1 MAPDSRPSRLRAF
14 ADAADRRL
22 GHRALIAA
30 AADHPVPG
38 GARFAYVFGSALLFA
53 FGLQAL
59 TGIALA
65 TGYSP
70 SVTDAWASVHH
81 IQHHLTLGWLVRGI
95 HHFGSSAMVVL
106 CVLHMTQVFFF
117 GAWRAPREANW
128 WLGVV
133 MLLLVLAFG
142 LTGYLLPWD
151 QKGYWATQVAMSITG
166 GAPGG
171 EQLQALLQGGPQAGN
186 LTLTRFY
193 AIHVL
198 LLPATLG
205 ALTLGHV
212 SLFRR
217 HGVTASPK
225 ADPATLQSRAE
236 PFWPYQWLRDAVFA
250 LIVLGILIAL
260 SVWVGA
266 SLEAPADPAG
276 AYEARPEWY
285 FLFLFQLLRIFEGP
299 LLIVGTVVIPGLAIL
314 FLLAVPL
321 LDRRTGGLPAPRVAV
336 PFVLLIGGAM
346 ALTVYALATDRADV
360 DFLDGRAAADRD
372 ALQAH
377 RLAEAGGI
385 DASGRVVLLAG
396 LQLFHQKGCV
406 SCHAREVEADVHAP
420 LLAGYGTEARLDRF
434 LRAPD
439 ARELFGLTPLREE
452 MEPFG
457 GPDADRAALV
467 AWLTS
472 LSGREPSNPERTA
485 RGRALFDGSGCTDC
499 HNDPDLRAGA
509 ADWELDAAGPDLRGF
524 QGYEWVRGLLRD
536 AGHPSWFGGVVGP
549 DDEGVMPAFPD
560 LSDDELDL
568 LVRWLLAGA
577 PGAD

>member
-1 MAPDSRPSRLRAF
+1 VASDKAPSRLRALG
-14 ADAADRRL
+14 DAIDLRI
-22 GHRALIAA
+22 GHRAIIAS

-53 FGLQAL
+53 FGLQAI
-59 TGIALA
+59 TGVALA
-65 TGYSP
+65 TAYSP

-117 GAWRAPREANW
+117 GAYRAPREANW

-133 MLLLVLAFG
+133 MLLLVLGFG

-151 QKGYWATQVAMSITG
+151 QKGYWATQVAMSITAG
-166 GAPGG
+166 TPGG
-171 EQLQALLQGGPQAGN
+171 EHLQALLQGGPQTGN

-198 LLPATLG
+198 LLPATLV
-205 ALTLGHV
+205 ALIVGHV

-217 HGVTASPK
+217 HGVTPP
-225 ADPATLQSRAE
+225 PAAEPAALAANSE

-250 LIVLGILIAL
+250 FIVFGILVAL
-260 SVWVGA
+260 VVLVGA

-285 FLFLFQLLRIFEGP
+285 FLFLFQLLRVFEGP
-299 LLIVGTVVIPGLAIL
+299 LLIVGTVVIPGLAML
-314 FLLAVPL
+314 FLMAVPL
-321 LDRRTGGLPAPRVAV
+321 IDRKGRGWPAAKVAV
-336 PFVLLIGGAM
+336 PFVLLIGGAA
-346 ALTVYALATDRADV
+346 ALTVAALATDRADAG
-360 DFLDGRAAADRD
+360 FLEGREAADLAAAE
-372 ALQAH
+372 AH
-377 RLAEAGGI
+377 DLAEAGGV
-385 DASGRVVLLAG
+385 DASGRIVLQAALH
-396 LQLFHQKGCV
+396 LFREKGCEG
-406 SCHAREVEADVHAP
+406 CHAREVEAESHGP
-420 LLAGYGTEARLDRF
+420 LLAGYATEARLDRF
-434 LRAPD
+434 LKAPD
-439 ARELFGLTPLREE
+439 HPDLFGKTPLREQ
-452 MEPFG
+452 MDPFE

-472 LSGREPSNPERTA
+472 LSGVEPSAPELIK
-485 RGRALFDGSGCTDC
+485 RGRAIFDDAGCTDC
-499 HNDPDLRAGA
+499 HNDPKHDVGDEGWE
-509 ADWELDAAGPDLRGF
+509 ADATGPDLRGF
-524 QGYEWVRGLLRD
+524 QTYEWVRAVVRH
-536 AGHPSWFGGVVGP
+536 AGHPSAFGGAI
-549 DDEGVMPAFPD
+549 DTEDGVMPAYPD
-560 LSDDELDL
+560 LSADSLDL